1 MNHLNRELAPITPEA
16 WKEIDEEAASTLK
29 RMLAGRKLFDF
40 QGPEGWNHAAVNLG
54 RVKTL
59 KGAPQK
65 DARVRQRIVQPLIES
80 RVPFTLDRDELEAAG
95 RGAPDIDLDAVTEAA
110 RKAALME
117 DGALF
122 NGYAEAGITGVME
135 TGEHEPLT
143 ITDDYTR
150 YPSLVAEATNR
161 LRSAGVDGPYAIA
174 LGPRC
179 HTELTRTTDQG
190 YPVME
195 HVRRLLKGPIVWAPA
210 VDGAVVV
217 SLRGGDFTLHVGE
230 DFSIGYSSH
239 SESSVTLYVQESFTS
254 LVFGPE
260 AAVPLRHDTKKKRK

>member
-16 WKEIDEEAASTLK
+16 WQEIDGEASSTLK

-40 QGPEGWNHAAVNLG
+40 KGPEGWDYAAVNLG
-54 RVKTL
+54 RVKSL
-59 KGAPQK
+59 KGAPEPA
-65 DARVRQRIVQPLIES
+65 ARVRQRVVQPLIES

-122 NGYAEAGITGVME
+122 NGFSAAGIDGIME
-135 TGEHEPLT
+135 TGEHKPLT
-143 ITDDYTR
+143 ITDDFTR
-150 YPSLVAEATNR
+150 YPSLVAEATNM

-179 HTELTRTTDQG
+179 YTELTRTTEQG

-195 HVRRLLKGPIVWAPA
+195 HVRRMLKGPIVWAPA

-217 SLRGGDFTLHVGE
+217 SLRGGDFMLHVGE

-239 SESSVTLYVQESFTS
+239 SESEVTLYIQESFTS
-254 LVFGPE
+254 LVFSPE
-260 AAVPLRHDTKKKRK
+260 AAVPLRHNAKKKRK

>member
-16 WKEIDEEAASTLK
+16 WQEIEEEAGSTLK

-40 QGPEGWNHAAVNLG
+40 EGPHGWDYAAVNLG
-54 RVKTL
+54 RVRNL
-59 KGAPQK
+59 KKAPQS
-65 DARVRQRIVQPLIES
+65 DARIRQRIVQPLIEA

-95 RGAPDIDLDAVTEAA
+95 RGAPDIELDAVTEAA

-122 NGYAEAGITGVME
+122 NGYAAAGITGVMQ
-135 TGEHEPLT
+135 TDEHKALT
-143 ITDDYTR
+143 ITEDYTR
-150 YPSLVAEATNR
+150 YPSLVAEATNM
-161 LRSAGVDGPYAIA
+161 LRSAAVDGPYAIA

-179 HTELTRTTDQG
+179 YAELTRTTEQG

-217 SLRGGDFTLHVGE
+217 SLRGGDVSLHVGQ
-230 DFSIGYSSH
+230 DFSIGYTSH
-239 SESSVTLYVQESFTS
+239 SDSSVSLYIQESFTS
-254 LVFGPE
+254 LVYGPE
-260 AAVPLRHDTKKKRK
+260 AAVPLRHTGQ

>member
-1 MNHLNRELAPITPEA
+1 MNHLHRELAPITPAAWAEIEDEA
-16 WKEIDEEAASTLK
+16 RQTLK

-40 QGPEGWNHAAVNLG
+40 EGPHGWDRAAVNLG
-54 RVKTL
+54 RVRAL
-59 KGAPQK
+59 DAAPEPA
-65 DARVRQRIVQPLIES
+65 ARIRQRQVQPLIEA
-80 RVPFTLDRDELEAAG
+80 RIPFEMDRDELEAAA

-110 RKAALME
+110 RRAALME

-122 NGYAEAGITGVME
+122 NGYAAAGITGVME
-135 TGEHEPLT
+135 TAEHRPLT
-143 ITDDYTR
+143 IADDDYGQ
-150 YPSLVAEATNR
+150 YPGLVAEATDA

-179 HTELTRTTDQG
+179 YTELTRTTQQG

-195 HVRRLLKGPIVWAPA
+195 HVRRILKGPIVWAPA
-210 VDGAVVV
+210 VDGAVVM
-217 SLRGGDFTLHVGE
+217 SMRGGDFVLHVGQ

-239 SESSVTLYVQESFTS
+239 SDSSVSLYIQESFTS

-260 AAVPLRHDTKKKRK
+260 AAVPLRHTDSG